1 MKRAFFLLATFAP
14 FAAMAQLQSPNPE
27 AGETFVQ
34 NVAEEFEPLENGGT
48 TGQIFDLSALG
59 ANGSVANPAAVID
72 VATTPNGK
80 VYAGADVAVEGGGQT
95 TYYSFG
101 DSYEYHG
108 GVQNN
113 LIVAYSDTEEY
124 FPFPFNIGDTSED
137 TFASEY
143 GTAGIT
149 VYRTGTVEA
158 ECISEGTLTLPG
170 GVSYENVYRVHMT
183 EVLVD
188 STFLGTYE
196 VVVEGDYFMTEEI
209 PFTAAALLNISTTDT
224 PITGDPVYTETT
236 AAVWMAEYVVDM
248 PEQST
253 ASWAMVPNPARD
265 HITLV
270 GTQSAEVVIYGMD
283 GREWKREMLRP
294 GLQAQVVN
302 TADLPAGTYLVRMD
316 DGQAQQLVIQR

>member
-1 MKRAFFLLATFAP
+1 MNRTFALIATLAP
-14 FAAMAQLQSPNPE
+14 FAALAQLQSPTAE

-34 NVAEEFEPLENGGT
+34 NVADTFEPIEDGGT
-48 TGQIFDLSALG
+48 TGQMWDLSGLG
-59 ANGSVANPAAVID
+59 SEGFTSAPAAVID
-72 VATTPNGK
+72 VATTANGK

-113 LIVAYSDTEEY
+113 LIVWYSDTEEY

-137 TFASEY
+137 TFASDY

-196 VVVEGDYFMTEEI
+196 VVVDGDYFMTEEI
-209 PFTAAALLNISTTDT
+209 PFAAAALLNISTTDT
-224 PITGDPVYTETT
+224 PITGAPVYTEY
-236 AAVWMAEYVVDM
+236 AVAVWMAEYVVDT
-248 PEQST
+248 PEQAAAT
-253 ASWAMVPNPARD
+253 WAMVPNPARD

-270 GTQSAEVVIYGMD
+270 GVHSTEVVIYGMD
-283 GREWKREMLRP
+283 GREWKRELLRP

-302 TADLPAGTYLVRMD
+302 TADLPAGTYLLRMD
-316 DGQAQQLVIQR
+316 DGQAQQLIIQR